1 MVGLC
6 LLLFLKNIFGKPG
19 HGRTI
24 FVFVSEK
31 YINLYHFKG
40 RFNGQQTEDI
50 FLIFFQKIGIYIS
63 CKLSFSPE
71 K

>member
-40 RFNGQQTEDI
+40 RFNRQQTEDI
-50 FLIFFQKIGIYIS
+50 FLIFSRK
-63 CKLSFSPE
+63 
-71 K
+71 